1 MRKALAVGAAG
12 LGAAGLGA
20 VAAFELRVHPMW
32 RSWGVD
38 PDEAVMTL
46 PGDDLV
52 PEPLMSDTRGITID
66 APPADVWPWLVQMGY
81 GRAGWYSYDALDM
94 RGHSVRTIVPEW
106 QQLAPGDVLP
116 TDPAGGFQVK
126 IVEPG
131 GALVLFTDAL
141 DVNRRAV
148 RRHGRG
154 AGHGRSW
161 HRPEPG
167 QEAVEA
173 SAPPGLELSGGLL
186 SSSVE
191 GDFSAS
197 WAFVL
202 RELEGGRTRLI
213 ERYRIA
219 LGERP
224 VIPPTSRPI
233 LGLGVFI
240 MTRRQMLGIRDRA
253 EALARSREPAPS
265 GGDPVAAGEATTET

>member
-1 MRKALAVGAAG
+1 MRKALAVGAVG

-38 PDEAVMTL
+38 PDEVVMTL

-52 PEPLMSDTRGITID
+52 PEPLMSDTRGLTID

-106 QQLAPGDVLP
+106 QELAPGGAMP

-126 IVEPG
+126 VVEPG
-131 GALVLFTDAL
+131 EALVLYTDAL
-141 DVNRRAV
+141 DVSRRATK
-148 RRHGRG
+148 RHERG
-154 AGHGRSW
+154 TGHRRSW
-161 HRPEPG
+161 RRSEPEPEG
-167 QEAVEA
+167 AEEPVPAGVA
-173 SAPPGLELSGGLL
+173 LSGGLL
-186 SSSVE
+186 SASVE

-197 WAFVL
+197 WTFAL
-202 RELEGGRTRLI
+202 RELDGGRTRLI

-219 LGERP
+219 LGGRS

-240 MTRRQMLGIRDRA
+240 MIRRQMLGIRDRA
-253 EALARSREPAPS
+253 EALARSRETAPVTGES
-265 GGDPVAAGEATTET
+265 VPAGEVATED